1 MAKFAN
7 FMKDEDG
14 FSAKDFLMIVFT
26 SLFVIFTTT
35 AFFFSLK
42 GKLNPQALEIIKS
55 MDGVLMTIVGGV
67 FSVQVVKEF
76 RKPKDEGHNDDY
88 SYRI

>member
-1 MAKFAN
+1 MAKSAN

-42 GKLNPQALEIIKS
+42 GKLNPQTLEIIRS

-76 RKPKDEGHNDDY
+76 RKPKDEEHNDDY